1 MTAVT
6 EIVQAWSG
14 FYAATHFAPP
24 QSEEDYETL
33 HSLANYLVDH
43 CNVDTEPYD
52 SLFALVTGLMHTWE
66 LEHEPELKNP
76 EVPPFAM
83 LAHLMEQQNVTQYQ
97 LGKEGVVDQGNL
109 SAILRGK
116 RGIGLTLA
124 KRLAER
130 FKVSVEVFI

>member
-52 SLFALVTGLMHTWE
+52 SLFGLVTGLMHTWSWS
-66 LEHEPELKNP
+66 
-76 EVPPFAM
+76 
-83 LAHLMEQQNVTQYQ
+83 T
-97 LGKEGVVDQGNL
+97 NL
-109 SAILRGK
+109 SLKIPRCCRTK
-116 RGIGLTLA
+116 CWHTLWSS
-124 KRLAER
+124 RT
-130 FKVSVEVFI
+130 